1 LPCLILPVIF
11 LFIVSCNSSSENT
24 KTETPGSPAGK
35 ADLVDGHPDWIMQ
48 GNIYEVNVRQ
58 YTPEG
63 TFKAFEKHLD
73 RLKQMGVQTLW
84 FMPINPISKVDR
96 KGAMGSYY
104 AVSDYTKINPEFGT
118 LDDWKELVKH
128 AHDMGFKVIIDWV
141 PNHSGADNRWITGHP
156 DFYVKDSTG
165 KPAIPYDWTDTRKL
179 DYKNPA
185 LQDSMIS
192 SMKYWITVSDIDG
205 FRCDVAGD
213 VPDDFWKRCIAE
225 LKKTKEDIFMLAEA
239 DKPSL
244 HVDGFEATY
253 AWGMFSMM

>member
-1 LPCLILPVIF
+1 MKKSFF
-11 LFIVSCNSSSENT
+11 LFLLPLIIFSCKEKDAKPIIVSEV
-24 KTETPGSPAGK
+24 KP
-35 ADLVDGHPDWIMQ
+35 VVHPEWMTQ

-63 TFKAFEKHLD
+63 TFNAFAKHLD

-96 KGAMGSYY
+96 KGLMGSYY

-141 PNHSGADNRWITGHP
+141 PNHSGADNRWITEHP

-165 KPAIPYDWTDTRKL
+165 KPAVPYDWTDTRKL

-192 SMKYWITVSDIDG
+192 SMKYWITVSDVDG

-225 LKKTKEDIFMLAEA
+225 LKKTREDIF
-239 DKPSL
+239 
-244 HVDGFEATY
+244 
-253 AWGMFSMM
+253 